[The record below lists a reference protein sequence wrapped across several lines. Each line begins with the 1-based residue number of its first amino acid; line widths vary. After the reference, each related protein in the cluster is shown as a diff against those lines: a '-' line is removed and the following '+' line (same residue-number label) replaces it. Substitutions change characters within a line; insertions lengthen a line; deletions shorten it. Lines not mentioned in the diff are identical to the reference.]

1 MKTCT
6 TCGTEIYRRNK
17 SGLCR
22 VCIAYDPAM
31 REKRQAED
39 EINRQREKL
48 HQNEKMAAMGSLLA
62 GVSHELN
69 NPLAVVVAQSTLLHE
84 FAADS
89 STKLRAEKVLGS

>member
-31 REKRQAED
+31 REKRQAGFK
-39 EINRQREKL
+39 EKIGSITV
-48 HQNEKMAAMGSLLA
+48 KMT
-62 GVSHELN
+62 GVMVL
-69 NPLAVVVAQSTLLHE
+69 TLLPALLVITAGPG
-84 FAADS
+84 FMAVIRSLS
-89 STKLRAEKVLGS
+89 SMGGR